1 MKYSTLVLFIF
12 SSLASVSQENLSS
25 SSIELIELSLQKSY
39 SLKNANNDLMI
50 DSIETRAIKQNF
62 IPTLTM
68 NGGYAYGAANI
79 NADIPTLSL
88 PISVPKYLMENL
100 NSMQRVILSMRT

>member
-1 MKYSTLVLFIF
+1 MKNLILLYFLLAATTVL
-12 SSLASVSQENLSS
+12 SQENLSS
-25 SSIELIELSLQKSY
+25 TELDLIELSLQKSY

-68 NGGYAYGAANI
+68 NGGYAYGSANI
-79 NADIPTLSL
+79 NADIPTFQL
-88 PISVPKYLMENL
+88 PISFGLGGK
-100 NSMQRVILSMRT
+100 VI